1 MILIRAAVQICSRD
15 FSALPD
21 GYWPARPDRAP
32 PGAFRKIRNGGL
44 TFQGCRDSFLRIPA
58 SDQKQVAPENI
69 AQ

>member
-15 FSALPD
+15 F
-21 GYWPARPDRAP
+21 RPCRMDIGRHGRILHS
-32 PGAFRKIRNGGL
+32 PGAFREHRERRTDFSGVQRL
-44 TFQGCRDSFLRIPA
+44 FLRIPA